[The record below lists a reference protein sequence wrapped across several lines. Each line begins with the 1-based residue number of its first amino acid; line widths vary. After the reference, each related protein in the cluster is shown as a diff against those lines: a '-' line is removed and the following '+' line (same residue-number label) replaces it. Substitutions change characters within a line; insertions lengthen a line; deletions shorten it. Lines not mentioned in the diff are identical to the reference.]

1 MYAPNVQGQH
11 RDLLRAAGFSFSDE
25 SEQKLD
31 PTLRQAGA
39 TLREAAHAHS
49 APSDILCSLHNL
61 LRNGVTASSCDH
73 DVQQNIGMKLC
84 C

>member
-1 MYAPNVQGQH
+1 MHAPNVQGQH
-11 RDLLRAAGFSFSDE
+11 RDFLRAAGFSFSDE

-31 PTLRQAGA
+31 PALRQAGA
-39 TLREAAHAHS
+39 TLGEAAYAHS
-49 APSDILCSLHNL
+49 SLSGIVCPLHNL
-61 LRNGVTASSCDH
+61 LRSGVTASSCDH